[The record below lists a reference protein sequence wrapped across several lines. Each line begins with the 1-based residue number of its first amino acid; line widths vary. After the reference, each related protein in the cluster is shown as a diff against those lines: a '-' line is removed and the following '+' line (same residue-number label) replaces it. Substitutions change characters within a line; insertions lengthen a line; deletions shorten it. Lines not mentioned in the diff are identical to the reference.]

1 MGKSRAA
8 KRRADRARAKAM
20 KKAQAARDASR
31 KAQLAAELAEA
42 AQPEDEENLCGLC
55 AFPMV
60 GTALN
65 KTVNTKRAQF
75 PELDWKSRGCECP
88 EVKICMDCIFR
99 ESLRSAQRCC
109 LDPNCDRILIK
120 CPWCRAPMGFEN
132 LYYDWVHNDC

>member
-20 KKAQAARDASR
+20 KKAQAA
-31 KAQLAAELAEA
+31 AELAEDQEPEVA
-42 AQPEDEENLCGLC
+42 AEPEDEENLCGLC
-55 AFPMV
+55 AYPMV

-65 KTVNTKRAQF
+65 KAVNSKRTAF
-75 PELDWKSRGCECP
+75 PELDWKSRGCECS

-120 CPWCRAPMGFEN
+120 CPWCRVAMGFGN